1 VSAALGSLLGLEFQA
16 PLWLWAALLVPLAAL
31 LRALGPRAA
40 VRFAPFA
47 RLVDVRATARLHL
60 APLPT
65 ALSAAGLLVLCL
77 ALARPVERAV
87 LPRVSLGLDVLLAI
101 DVSSSMAEEDLVEGQ
116 SRLDVAREAAVQFA
130 ARRSD
135 DRIGLMTFARYPD
148 LVVPLTR
155 DHDALVASL
164 GRLQHLPPDH
174 PEDATALG
182 LATTEGASVLARSAL
197 PEVPRNRLLILI
209 SDGEENVHYPGAS
222 REIALGDGAQAAAAL
237 GVRVHTIAVGKDSR
251 DVTGNVRPRDTAP
264 LRRAAATA
272 GGTFARADDDA
283 ALEASLRAIERLEPS
298 PLAEPQITFVPQH
311 LAFLLAG
318 VALLVLARCLRALG
332 LEVLP

>member
-1 VSAALGSLLGLEFQA
+1 MSAALESLLGLEFQA
-16 PLWLWAALLVPLAAL
+16 PLWLWAALFVPLAAL
-31 LRALGPRAA
+31 VRALGPRAA

-47 RLVDVRATARLHL
+47 RLGHVRPTARLHL

-65 ALSAAGLLVLCL
+65 ALSAAGLLVLCI

-101 DVSSSMAEEDLVEGQ
+101 DVSSSMAEEDLAKGQ
-116 SRLDVAREAAVQFA
+116 SRLEVAREAAVQFT
-130 ARRSD
+130 ARRSE

-148 LVVPLTR
+148 LAVPLTR

-164 GRLQHLPPDH
+164 GRMQHLPLIH
-174 PEDATALG
+174 REDATALG
-182 LATTEGASVLARSAL
+182 LATAEGAAVLARAAL
-197 PEVPRNRLLILI
+197 PEVPRNKVLILI
-209 SDGEENVHYPGAS
+209 SDGEENVHFPGAS
-222 REIALGDGAQAAAAL
+222 REIALGDAAQAAAAL
-237 GVRVHTIAVGKDSR
+237 GVRVHTIAVGKNAR
-251 DVTGNVRPRDTAP
+251 DVAGKVRPRDTAS
-264 LRRAAATA
+264 LRRAATTT
-272 GGTFARADDDA
+272 GGTFARAGDGA
-283 ALEASLRAIERLEPS
+283 ALEASVRAIERLEPS
-298 PLAEPQITFVPQH
+298 PLAEPQVTFVPRH